1 MSFSIDDVKATVDE
15 LVRKGPAYIV
25 GLYVYFYSPRE
36 YLHRNLVSTLEPAY
50 GANIAS
56 EVYSELEESF
66 EGVDMQTKVKIESR
80 EMSLEEYLKKYILE
94 KHVVKA
100 VLEEVE
106 GRLNKISE
114 EERKALSV
122 ACAIVNVLKNSS
134 YPVLSVSYSLFAS
147 DFMSVSSTDEEY
159 FSKVV
164 SSVLGVEVPNIRA
177 LFYKYLL
184 GFQAD
189 WSSQAHNYYVMKI
202 YPFVASYIES
212 LALKA
217 PNYVKILDRFS
228 IKSKL
233 DELYLRG
240 EFLKLAVIKRSLSIR
255 EPSKFLSYFS
265 GKPYEQLCKEAFIEG
280 IISDCFVNPLVQGHV
295 KEALEDLHER
305 ALNELIG
312 LFNSILEK
320 AGYGSSGYG
329 NSRTY
334 TKTSAKTIH
343 ILFQPWPEDI
353 LLLSSLRSEKADVN
367 AIVIQGAPSQRFLQ
381 YIQALGSEE
390 VLWLFIDKE
399 RLVVASNTYR
409 SEVHEEL
416 LKILG
421 SSLSI
426 EFMSPTPVKVE
437 GVRKTAEIQRAP
449 SFVVQP
455 PALPSVR
462 RSSSRDI
469 LEDVVASALEALGF
483 SVRTDLKVTSRSG
496 TEVEID
502 VLGEKVVGDAK
513 FVVYVSC
520 KNWDKPV
527 EIGVV
532 REEFG
537 RVLQMSLIPHVRVLV
552 ATAFTESAKREA
564 IANGFVVIETGEKTR
579 EENLERIYQRVFEK
593 LNKLFMGVAPKWLQ
607 DLAERARKVAEE
619 IRKIGDELE
628 KATSSFGR

>member
-1 MSFSIDDVKATVDE
+1 MSFSVDDVKGTVDE

-36 YLHRNLVSTLEPAY
+36 YLHKNLVATLEPAY
-50 GANIAS
+50 GVSIAS

-66 EGVDMQTKVKIESR
+66 KGIDMWTKVKIESR
-80 EMSLEEYLKKYILE
+80 EMNLEEYLKKYILE
-94 KHVVKA
+94 RHVLKA

-106 GRLNKISE
+106 RRLSEIPE
-114 EERKALSV
+114 EERKVLSV

-164 SSVLGVEVPNIRA
+164 SSVLGVEVPNVRA

-202 YPFVASYIES
+202 YPFAASYIES

-217 PNYVKILDRFS
+217 PNYVKILDRFG

-295 KEALEDLHER
+295 KEALEDLHEK

-312 LFNSILEK
+312 LFNSILGK
-320 AGYGSSGYG
+320 AGYSSSGYG
-329 NSRTY
+329 DDRIY
-334 TKTSAKTIH
+334 TKTSAKIIH
-343 ILFQPWPEDI
+343 ILFQPWPEDV
-353 LLLSSLRSEKADVN
+353 LLSSLRSEKADVN
-367 AIVIQGAPSQRFLQ
+367 AIVIQGVPSQRFLQ

-399 RLVVASNTYR
+399 RLIVASNTYR

-421 SSLSI
+421 SSLFI
-426 EFMSPTPVKVE
+426 EFMSPTPVKAE
-437 GVRKTAEIQRAP
+437 EVRKTAEIQRAP

-455 PALPSVR
+455 LALPSVR
-462 RSSSRDI
+462 RFSSRDI

-513 FVVYVSC
+513 FVVYASC

-527 EIGVV
+527 EVGVV

-537 RVLQMSLIPHVRVLV
+537 RVLQMPLIPHVRVLV

-607 DLAERARKVAEE
+607 DLAERSRKVAEE

-628 KATSSFGR
+628 KATSSFGH

>member
-1 MSFSIDDVKATVDE
+1 MSFSVDDVKATVDE

-25 GLYVYFYSPRE
+25 GLYVYFYSPHE
-36 YLHRNLVSTLEPAY
+36 YLHRNLVATLEPAY
-50 GANIAS
+50 GASIAS

-66 EGVDMQTKVKIESR
+66 GGVDMQTKVKIESR

-122 ACAIVNVLKNSS
+122 ACAIVNVLKNSG
-134 YPVLSVSYSLFAS
+134 YPVLSVSYPLFAS

-189 WSSQAHNYYVMKI
+189 WSSRAHNYYVMKI

-255 EPSKFLSYFS
+255 EPSEFLSYFS

-305 ALNELIG
+305 ALNELIR

-320 AGYGSSGYG
+320 AGYSSSGYG
-329 NSRTY
+329 DSRTY
-334 TKTSAKTIH
+334 TKTSAKTIR
-343 ILFQPWPEDI
+343 ILFQPWPEDV
-353 LLLSSLRSEKADVN
+353 LPSSLRSEKADVN

-390 VLWLFIDKE
+390 VLWLFIDRE

-421 SSLSI
+421 SSLLI

-462 RSSSRDI
+462 RFSSRDI

-513 FVVYVSC
+513 FVVYASC

-527 EIGVV
+527 EVGVV

-537 RVLQMSLIPHVRVLV
+537 RVLQMPLIPHVRVLV
-552 ATAFTESAKREA
+552 ATAFTESEA
-564 IANGFVVIETGEKTR
+564 FLGSLLQSVISPRLLIA
-579 EENLERIYQRVFEK
+579 
-593 LNKLFMGVAPKWLQ
+593 
-607 DLAERARKVAEE
+607 
-619 IRKIGDELE
+619 IR
-628 KATSSFGR
+628 F